1 MFRLLKLLA
10 LGLFG
15 YALYEFIRG
24 MMQSEGM
31 GGGMSSG
38 MSGGSSRG
46 AFGGS
51 GSSQGAVGGSSGET
65 SRQTISGPGEGRR
78 VTTSDFDGG
87 SVGHKVGRGVIS

>member
-1 MFRLLKLLA
+1 MFRLMKLLA

-31 GGGMSSG
+31 AGGGSQ
-38 MSGGSSRG
+38 G

-51 GSSQGAVGGSSGET
+51 SQGAFGGGGET
-65 SRQTISGPGEGRR
+65 GRQTISGAGEGRR

-87 SVGHKVGRGVIS
+87 SVGHQVGRGVIS